1 MKEEITNLSKGGNAL
16 SLKQT
21 VFKDEKDIRA
31 QINRAC
37 KRMTQALEAICPEDC
52 FIELGIDLAL
62 DEKQNKLFLIEV
74 NFRPGYKGLKIID
87 QQAYYR
93 VCWAPFSYSAY
104 QQGFK

>member
-1 MKEEITNLSKGGNAL
+1 MFQALNIKRGNVL
-16 SLKQT
+16 TLKQAF
-21 VFKDEKDIRA
+21 FKDEKDIRA

-37 KRMTQALEAICPEDC
+37 KRKTQALEAIFPKDC

-74 NFRPGYKGLKIID
+74 NFRPGYNGLKIID

-93 VCWAPFSYSAY
+93 VCWAPFRYSAY